1 MKTRRCSV
9 DQRRGGTTFL
19 VVTILVTVALI
30 SVVAVVMGGGND
42 PLGGSI
48 DRDQYIIERGSF
60 EISMPASGELAAL
73 NQIEIRN
80 RLEYRAIIT
89 ELVEEGTYVK
99 KGDMLVRLAEDEIET
114 KINDAEDTVNTAG
127 ADAVAAQ
134 SKLDIRIS
142 AGESEVAKADLAV
155 MLAKLALEA
164 WEQGEVVSRRQDIEL
179 ELKTAQMDFDRL
191 LEKYEES
198 KELVEQRFISEDEF
212 SMDEINM
219 IQADAR
225 LKQAQLDEKVYEQ
238 YEFTEA
244 QAQKQSDL
252 GQALA
257 EQQRVADRLKA
268 DLETHRAT
276 VASKNHRLGSVNV
289 RLDDL
294 REQLVLCSVA
304 APSDGLVVYAA
315 SLETHRWSRGD
326 RGDLQVGGEVRKN
339 ELLMVLPDVSEMT
352 AEVKVNESLTG
363 LIEPGQR
370 VTLSSDALPETTLTG
385 EVLSIGV
392 LAESGGWRDPNR
404 RDYTVKV
411 MLLDIEELGL
421 KPSMRCKA
429 EIYVGEVQDAIYVPL
444 QAVFREGSDAFVY
457 IPDGSGFSQRR
468 VDLGRASGLHVEI
481 TDGLSDGEVV
491 LLREPK
497 VNEIVARLPAGES
510 STDRAKTDKPRR
522 PGHDR
527 ASKVSN
533 RPRRGKG
540 A

>member
-1 MKTRRCSV
+1 MKTRRHSV
-9 DQRRGGTTFL
+9 KQWRGGTTFL
-19 VVTILVTVALI
+19 VATILVAIGLI
-30 SVVAVVMGGGND
+30 SLVAVVMGGD
-42 PLGGSI
+42 PRGGSI
-48 DRDQYIIERGSF
+48 GRDQHVVERGSF
-60 EISMPASGELAAL
+60 EISVPASGELAAR

-80 RLEYRAIIT
+80 RLEYRAVVT
-89 ELVEEGTYVK
+89 EVAEEGTYVK
-99 KGDMLVRLAEDEIET
+99 KGDVLIRLASDEIED
-114 KINDAEDTVNTAG
+114 KIKDAEDAVNTSG
-127 ADAVAAQ
+127 AEAVAAQ

-142 AGESEVAKADLAV
+142 SGESEVAKAELAV
-155 MLAKLALEA
+155 MLAELALEA

-179 ELKTAQMDFDRL
+179 ELKTARMDFDRL

-198 KELVEQRFISEDEF
+198 KELVKQTFISQDEF
-212 SMDEINM
+212 RMDEINM
-219 IQADAR
+219 IKAEAR
-225 LKQAQLDEKVYEQ
+225 LKQAELDETVYEE
-238 YEFTEA
+238 YEHREA
-244 QAQKQSDL
+244 EAQKQSDL
-252 GQALA
+252 DQARA
-257 EQQRVADRLKA
+257 EEQRVADRLKA

-276 VASKNHRLGSVNV
+276 VVSKDHRLGSQVD

-294 REQLVLCSVA
+294 REQLEQCTVY

-326 RGDLQVGGEVRKN
+326 RGDLQVGAEVRKN

-352 AEVKVNESLTG
+352 AEVKVNESLSG

-370 VTLSSDALPETTLTG
+370 VTLSSDALPETILTG

-411 MLLDIEELGL
+411 LLLGTEGLGL

-429 EIYVGEVQDAIYVPL
+429 EIYVGAVEDAIYVPL
-444 QAVFREGSDAFVY
+444 QAVFREGSDAYVY
-457 IPDGSGFSQRR
+457 VPDGSGFSQQR

-481 TDGLSDGEVV
+481 TDGLSEGEIV

-497 VNEIVARLPAGES
+497 VNEIIARLSDDERDGEGQAALGRPGQPRRQR
-510 STDRAKTDKPRR
+510 DRAAK
-522 PGHDR
+522 G
-527 ASKVSN
+527 SN
-533 RPRRGKG
+533 RKG